1 MQRWRELAILIVLVI
16 VAIRVWAPRAGKETI
31 ILPVK
36 TSIASEQAITAGA
49 EVPNER
55 SKFVDWG
62 RNPFVWSQR
71 EESTG
76 GGSNVRLR
84 AIMLCGEE
92 VRAALN
98 ESIVRVGDRIADK
111 TVKRIERDR
120 VILTDGTKDYILEL
134 QE

>member
-1 MQRWRELAILIVLVI
+1 MRHWRELAILIVLVI
-16 VAIRVWAPRAGKETI
+16 VAVRIWAPKAGKETI
-31 ILPVK
+31 VSPVK
-36 TSIASEQAITAGA
+36 TSSASEQAITASA
-49 EVPNER
+49 EAPNRR

-76 GGSNVRLR
+76 GGSNVKLR
-84 AIMLCGEE
+84 AIICSGEE
-92 VRAALN
+92 VCAALN
-98 ESIVRVGDRIADK
+98 ESIVRVGDRIVDK

-120 VILTDGTKDYILEL
+120 VILTDGTTDYVLEL